1 MFEKYFEH
9 DLKIVKVAK
18 RGKNPIATEW
28 QNNYAGTVEEVEGWV
43 AAGFNVGV
51 ILEAQYGIIDI
62 EIDSPE
68 AQDRWNQLGIECYTP
83 TFSGRRG
90 PHRLFRVPE
99 AYKALIPKKTV
110 VKPYGIEFRIG
121 NAERAC
127 QSVFPP
133 SVHESGH
140 DYQWL
145 PECSI
150 DDYEDFAELPE
161 ELFRL
166 LLDESTWETSVGVQG
181 RGGHIHQPGNYDLA
195 RDGASE
201 GGRNNAL
208 WQHSF
213 RKNLEHNLSSMDRDV
228 QKILLDEL
236 GKANEKYCEP
246 PLAKDEVDQVF
257 HSSLRTAMERQ
268 QKEREEF
275 NIFAD
280 DKPPTTDEK
289 RLITT
294 VNNTAKRLTKASAEN
309 EKIQE
314 EIDEL
319 IPAIETL
326 VASGVDVEKAQKEGD
341 PRRLTFEEKDFRK
354 KVTRLDTLANRQ
366 GKAQDTIAT
375 QQEKLDDK
383 REKLKDFKSDRGT
396 AEPTADEFA
405 FYETIGLHVSREVID
420 KKDWSLEIVDSVPP
434 SYGLRIPTLSRELD
448 SVGGVVALTI
458 EEVNSAPKVALA
470 IQSATGYI
478 KVDHRKSQW
487 ERIWN
492 GRANAAGVL
501 QQLLADPVILKP
513 HTAGENRHVQAAM
526 KLLNVLSNAVTNEH
540 VDTPNDNGSPLWRK
554 DGTLWF
560 SWDHVWDIAT
570 QRTPLTIHDG
580 NDLKRRLL
588 KRLEKTTFQKESFTH
603 ERHGITTHYVIWR
616 RSVEYAELI
625 SMTKPMDVIDRE
637 SDEVASSDV
646 SSNGVHDQTSETIDR
661 QEAT

>member
-9 DLKIVKVAK
+9 GLKIVKVAK

-28 QNNYAGTVEEVEGWV
+28 QNNYAKTIEEVDEWV
-43 AAGFNVGV
+43 AAGFNIGV
-51 ILEAQYGIIDI
+51 ILEAQCGIVDV

-68 AQDRWNQLGIECYTP
+68 AQERWNELGIECYTP

-99 AYKALIPKKTV
+99 AYKAMLPKKTV

-166 LLDESTWETSVGVQG
+166 LLDESTWETSVGVRG
-181 RGGHIHQPGNYDLA
+181 RGGHIHQPGDYDLA

-213 RKNLEHNLSSMDRDV
+213 RKNLEYDLSSMDRDV
-228 QKILLDEL
+228 QKILLEEL
-236 GKANEKYCEP
+236 GKANEKHCDP
-246 PLAKDEVDQVF
+246 PLSKHEVDQVF
-257 HSSLRTAMERQ
+257 HSSMRTAKERQ

-280 DKPPTTDEK
+280 DKPPTKKEK
-289 RLITT
+289 DLVEQI
-294 VNNTAKRLTKASAEN
+294 NTAAGMLNKWSATKET
-309 EKIQE
+309 IQE

-319 IPAIETL
+319 TPAIEKL
-326 VASGVDVEKAQKEGD
+326 VGSGVDVDKAQKEKH
-341 PRRLTFEEKDFRK
+341 PKLSFEEKELRK
-354 KVTRLDTLANRQ
+354 KLKRLDTLAKQQ
-366 GKAQDTIAT
+366 GTVENNIETNQT
-375 QQEKLDDK
+375 KLDTR
-383 REKLKDFKSDRGT
+383 REKLKGYKNDRGT

-405 FYETIGLHVSREVID
+405 FYETIGLHVSKEVID
-420 KKDWSLEIVDSVPP
+420 KKDWTLEVVESRPP
-434 SYGLRIPTLSRELD
+434 SYCLRIPTLSRELD
-448 SVGGVVALTI
+448 SVGGVVALTM
-458 EEVNSAPKVALA
+458 EELDSAQKVALA
-470 IQSATGYI
+470 IQSATGYV
-478 KVDHRKSQW
+478 KVNHRKSQW
-487 ERIWN
+487 DRIWH
-492 GRANAAGVL
+492 GRANATGVY
-501 QQLLADPVILKP
+501 QQLLDNHIKIQP
-513 HTAGENRHVQAAM
+513 HTAGENRHVQSAT
-526 KLLNVLSNAVTNEH
+526 KVRDVLAHAVTNEH
-540 VDTPNDNGSPLWRK
+540 VDTPNENGSPLWRK

-560 SWDHVWDIAT
+560 SWDHVWEIAT
-570 QRTPLTIHDG
+570 QRTSLTLKDG

-588 KRLEKTTFQKESFTH
+588 KRLEKTAFETGSFTH
-603 ERHGITTHYVIWR
+603 KRNGVTTHYVVWR
-616 RSVEYAELI
+616 KSVEYEALNAMVH
-625 SMTKPMDVIDRE
+625 SADVPDVE
-637 SDEVASSDV
+637 SDEVAPCDV
-646 SSNGVHDQTSETIDR
+646 SSNPVHDQTSETIDR